1 MDTTAFVD
9 RQGLAGYDLG
19 TDHPLAP
26 VNRELAIDLIR
37 MYGMLDRDDVTVLAP
52 GTCDEDLIARVH
64 TPAYMAQVRRYSA
77 QPALAHAFEAGMW
90 GLAAGGDTPA
100 FAGMH
105 EAAVAVCGASVTAAM
120 EVWEGRA
127 TRVFSAAGG
136 LHHAFANKANGFCIY
151 NDAAVAIQALLDA
164 GAERVAY
171 VDVDVHHGDGTQFI
185 FYDDPRVLTC
195 SVHES
200 GRYLF
205 PGTGALDERGVGK
218 GAGTSVNIPLPA
230 YAGDGPY
237 MRAIEDVIVPAVRDF
252 APDIMVTQ
260 DGVDPHHQ
268 DPLAHLQVRMATFPR
283 LWRVL
288 HDMADE
294 VTDGRWIA
302 LGGGGYNVDVLPR
315 AWALLFAEMTGAA
328 LPDDIPPEWLT
339 LARDLTGRD
348 DLTARL
354 MDDPEPE
361 VDEAERT
368 RADLEGHEVVDEAIR
383 LWA

>member
-1 MDTTAFVD
+1 MTAFVD

-19 TDHPLAP
+19 SDHPLAP

-37 MYGMLDRDDVTVLAP
+37 AYGMLERPDVLVLEPEP
-52 GTCDEDLIARVH
+52 GDEDLIARVH
-64 TPAYMAQVRRYSA
+64 TDAYMSAVRRYSRTP
-77 QPALAHAFEAGMW
+77 QLAAAFEAGTW
-90 GLAAGGDTPA
+90 GLAHGGDTPA

-105 EAAVAVCGASVTAAM
+105 EAAVAVCGASVTAARA
-120 EVWEGRA
+120 VWEGRA
-127 TRVFSAAGG
+127 ERVFSAAGG

-151 NDAAVAIQALLDA
+151 NDPAVAIRWLLDN

-205 PGTGALDERGVGK
+205 PGTGAVSERGIGP
-218 GAGTSVNIPLPA
+218 GDGYSVNIPLPA
-230 YAGDGPY
+230 FSGDGPY
-237 MRAIEDVIVPAVRDF
+237 MRAIEEVIAPAVIAF
-252 APDIMVTQ
+252 QPDIIITQ

-288 HDMADE
+288 HDLADRAAA
-294 VTDGRWIA
+294 GRWIA

-315 AWALLFAEMTGAA
+315 AWALLFAEMIGAEPADELPGDWLA
-328 LPDDIPPEWLT
+328 LAAERSDR
-339 LARDLTGRD
+339 RDLTP
-348 DLTARL
+348 LL
-354 MDDPEPE
+354 MGDPEPE
-361 VDEAERT
+361 VGAAERAA
-368 RADLEGHEVVDEAIR
+368 ADVEGNAAVDEAIEV
-383 LWA
+383 LL